1 WPSARRAG
9 SIGENDMMTNTSNV
23 TPSTMIGSAT
33 RRRPITR
40 TRLDTSQFS
49 SRGRWARGPAP
60 AFAAGAGS
68 RSPGGGDVL
77 GGGAGQGDGIQVHEH
92 RLEPRRVRLAE
103 RERVQRKL
111 GGERGEA

>member
-49 SRGRWARGPAP
+49 SRGRWARGPDQAV
-60 AFAAGAGS
+60 AAGAGA
-68 RSPGGGDVL
+68 RSPGGGDDL
-77 GGGAGQGDGIQVHEH
+77 EGAGGRGEGREVHE
-92 RLEPRRVRLAE
+92 
-103 RERVQRKL
+103 KL
-111 GGERGEA
+111 IVPRGEQLDDGDLVGEPA